1 MMALKTDMPQTIAG
15 FETINRYW
23 DNTRQSWVAK
33 ILPGEIYVSRGAGE
47 LIATTLGSC
56 IAACIRDP
64 VTGVAGMNH
73 FMLPSVSD
81 GTSQDWKNHAT
92 RYGSYAMEVLINEIL
107 KAGGK
112 RKNLEMKVCGGGK
125 IIDGI
130 SNDIGHQNSDFVL
143 DYAKVEGIPVIAY
156 DLGDIY
162 PRKLMYYPATGQM
175 FIKRIQHLYN
185 DTILVRESQY
195 HERLK
200 ETPHSGGVELFE

>member
-1 MMALKTDMPQTIAG
+1 MRALKTHLPQTLEG

-23 DNTRQSWVAK
+23 DNSRQSWVAK
-33 ILPGEIYVSRGAGE
+33 ILPGEIYVNRGASE

-56 IAACIRDP
+56 VAACIRDP
-64 VTGVAGMNH
+64 VAGIAGVNH
-73 FMLPSVSD
+73 FMLPCD
-81 GTSQDWKNHAT
+81 GDGSSQCWKNLGT
-92 RYGSYAMEVLINEIL
+92 RYGSYAMEALINEIL
-107 KAGGK
+107 KAGGT

-130 SNDIGHQNSDFVL
+130 ANDIGHQNSMFVL
-143 DYAKVEGIPVIAY
+143 NYAKTEGIPVLAY

-162 PRKLMYYPATGQM
+162 PRKLMYYPETGQM

-195 HERLK
+195 REHLK
-200 ETPHSGGVELFE
+200 ETSHSGGVELFE